1 MDFSSAIIL
10 LFHHFYY
17 KLWLIID
24 NINKN
29 IKIFM
34 NEINKKTILLFVF
47 AIIFIIDTYC
57 MIEPFTFS
65 RPIIKTKYQPIIQ
78 QNPLLEEIRLMLAG
92 LSENETLFKKHS
104 GPEIEK
110 LRQVDASLRASL
122 VSEKCLYS
130 IRNQTVEEAQY
141 ECMQYMLAKTIGFKS
156 NHIKIMLENYA
167 STCIDEFKYFKQTDR
182 PKRNDIV
189 IYSTTRN
196 LKSPSHYGIFLDHD
210 KVESKWGN
218 SSDIVVHKLF
228 HTPPYGDY
236 ATFWTLKNKFRKLPQ
251 ALLINL

>member
-1 MDFSSAIIL
+1 
-10 LFHHFYY
+10 
-17 KLWLIID
+17 
-24 NINKN
+24 
-29 IKIFM
+29 M

-78 QNPLLEEIRLMLAG
+78 QNPLLEEIRLMLAS

-122 VSEKCLYS
+122 VSENCLYS

-189 IYSTTRN
+189 AFQNAMESAQVVDVRGANIYAVAHIPGTVTIPEGKYLSF
-196 LKSPSHYGIFLDHD
+196 HA
-210 KVESKWGN
+210 GN
-218 SSDIVVHKLF
+218 V
-228 HTPPYGDY
+228 
-236 ATFWTLKNKFRKLPQ
+236 
-251 ALLINL
+251 LIDSG